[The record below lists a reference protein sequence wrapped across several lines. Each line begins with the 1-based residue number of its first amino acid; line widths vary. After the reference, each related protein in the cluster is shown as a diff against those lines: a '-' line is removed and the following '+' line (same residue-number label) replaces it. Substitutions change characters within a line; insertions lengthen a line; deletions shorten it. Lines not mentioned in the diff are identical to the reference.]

1 MASALAELDKLPA
14 TKEITILVKKAAEVM
29 SPQQS
34 SESLPQ
40 FATGGLLRGP
50 GSGTSD
56 SILARLSN
64 GEYIVKAAAVHHY
77 GPQLLNRIN
86 SMQLPRF
93 AEGGAVGGAKS
104 NRRNAAG
111 S

>member
-1 MASALAELDKLPA
+1 M
-14 TKEITILVKKAAEVM
+14 
-29 SPQQS
+29 
-34 SESLPQ
+34 PQ
-40 FATGGLLRGP
+40 FASGGLLRGP

-93 AEGGAVGGAKS
+93 AEGGAVG
-104 NRRNAAG
+104 RPVAAG
-111 S
+111 SGSTVNLSLDGRTYRMSASDSVAAELVDAVRREALRKGRR